1 MIYGLEKL
9 DRVINKI
16 IRDLGLGQE
25 DIPFA
30 DFVEWIADALEHIG
44 AYYQLQ
50 EKSCIVKI
58 ENHEGLLPCDFYKMI
73 RLSQGCQFEQATDGG
88 FYAGSLV
95 EVLAKAGVD
104 FEKMPAYERYVI
116 VGTKGLQR
124 TDIND
129 ITQLTGVL
137 NFNKNLIGNPKI
149 TSFTKSDINISGNRV
164 MTAFPC
170 GFLQLQYL
178 AMPVDER
185 GWPLVPDNVSFRD
198 AMFWKCAYQLSMR
211 SPDKMPNPRM
221 KDLEYCKQKWNFY
234 CVQARAEANMPDLAM
249 LERFANQ
256 WMRLLN
262 VTDLYTDGYRSLG
275 KPSNLTLEGRR

>member
-16 IRDLGLGQE
+16 IRDLGLGE
-25 DIPFA
+25 EEIPFA
-30 DFVEWIADALEHIG
+30 DFVEWIADGLEHIG

-58 ENHEGLLPCDFYKMI
+58 ENHEGFLPCDFYKMI
-73 RLSQGCQFEQATDGG
+73 RLIQGCQIEPATSGG

-95 EVLAKAGVD
+95 EVLAKAGID
-104 FEKMPAYERYVI
+104 FESLPAYERYI
-116 VGTKGLQR
+116 IIGNQGLSK
-124 TDIND
+124 TDISD
-129 ITQLTGVL
+129 MSQITGAL
-137 NFNKNLIGNPKI
+137 NFNKNLIGNPHI
-149 TSFTKSDINISGNRV
+149 TSFTDSDINISNNRV
-164 MTAFPC
+164 LAAFSS

-211 SPDKMPNPRM
+211 NPDKMPNPRM
-221 KDLEYCKQKWNFY
+221 KDMEYCKQKWNFY
-234 CVQARAEANMPDLAM
+234 CVQARAESNMPDLAM

-256 WMRLLN
+256 WSKLVN
-262 VTDLYTDGYRSLG
+262 ITDLHLNDYRSLG
-275 KPSNLTLEGRR
+275 KPSSISL